1 MPRRKCDSAL
11 FVKFSLR
18 AIVNEHKSWG
28 HVWLDN
34 ENKPHEVIEAAGRV
48 ISDDVDY
55 IHIEIPGDRENIVD
69 REVMCCDK
77 RLLAAPK
84 PGQPLNISPHCRA
97 RKDVFDQPMLEE
109 CDVHR
114 FFDEFV
120 AYKSGQAE
128 QTQGTDLKLWAGINP
143 SAVEELAFYK
153 VYTVEQLA
161 EMADSLVGNYLPLRQ
176 RARDY
181 LAKTKDEAA
190 SLNAIAQKNALEKG
204 LAAEREERQKLEQQ
218 IKEQQEQIAELIAA
232 GKGGKKNAQREQTT

>member
-11 FVKFSLR
+11 FVKFSLKG
-18 AIVNEHKSWG
+18 IVNEHKSWG

-34 ENKPHEVIEAAGRV
+34 ENRPHEVIEAANRV
-48 ISDDVDY
+48 VSDDVDY
-55 IHIEIPGDRENIVD
+55 VHIEIPGDRENIVD

-77 RLLAAPK
+77 RLLV
-84 PGQPLNISPHCRA
+84 PGAKLSPQCRA
-97 RKDVFDQPMLEE
+97 RKDVFDNPMLEE

-128 QTQGTDLKLWAGINP
+128 QQVGTALKLWAGINP

-161 EMADSLVGNYLPLRQ
+161 EMNDSLVGTYLQLRQ

-181 LAKTKDEAA
+181 LDRSKDEA
-190 SLNAIAQKNALEKG
+190 STVNARAAKEALEKG
-204 LAAEREERQKLEQQ
+204 LALEREARQKLEAQLLGMSAQ
-218 IKEQQEQIAELIAA
+218 LAALQEQNGESKTK
-232 GKGGKKNAQREQTT
+232 KGAVR

>member
-18 AIVNEHKSWG
+18 AVFNEHKSYG

-34 ENKPHEVIEAAGRV
+34 ENKPHETIEGAGRP
-48 ISDDVDY
+48 IHDDIDY
-55 IHIEIPGDRENIVD
+55 VHIEIPGDRENIVD
-69 REVMCCDK
+69 REVVCCDK
-77 RLLAAPK
+77 ALLK
-84 PGQPLNISPHCRA
+84 PGAKLTLHCRA

-114 FFDEFV
+114 FFDEFS
-120 AYKSGQAE
+120 AYKSGQVE
-128 QTQGTDLKLWAGINP
+128 QTTGTDLKGWSGINP

-161 EMADSLVGNYLPLRQ
+161 EMADSLVGNYLQLRT

-181 LAKTKDEAA
+181 LAKAKDEAA
-190 SLNAIAQKNALEKG
+190 AVNARAQKDALEKG
-204 LAAEREERQKLEQQ
+204 LNAERDARQKLEAQLAEMSAQLSALQRQQ
-218 IKEQQEQIAELIAA
+218 GNEQKSQKGAA
-232 GKGGKKNAQREQTT
+232 R